1 MSHKTVL
8 IHEKNEGTRL
18 RVTVKEKI
26 LLYLMKFNVTPE
38 TGFTVAF
45 DLTQD
50 GIGGAVGITRAH
62 VSVELKRMIED
73 GKVICWKA
81 HLVGSSTKRLAYA
94 ITQKGLREAETILT
108 ILRENGVTP
117 EMLLDMQNC
126 NPQKLWNSLNE
137 DDRNTLGMVCVL
149 RKSIPRNDIPRMSV
163 GTIPIN
169 KDGFIIFPKVS
180 AQNYLNKA
188 TPSKIKSWH
197 SWAADYWLPRGE
209 YTERLYHLIMADRMR
224 EASRC
229 LSVHSDD
236 FIDRADES
244 TLKLVKKIEPDADNA
259 VDVYRICTYIALKLN
274 NCMEAGK
281 LCAKLA
287 SVCDF
292 EWKPLMAEIYR
303 RVGRKKE
310 AKELAEDVLRTHQ
323 DAMAALVLARIA
335 IDDRDPDTADRFID
349 AAALSVS
356 RGGDMR
362 LLEEVQRV
370 RSEVENLRES
380 SE

>member
-8 IHEKNEGTRL
+8 IHEKNEGVKL

-26 LLYLMKFNVTPE
+26 LLYLMRYNVTPE
-38 TGFTVAF
+38 TGFTVVF

-50 GIGGAVGITRAH
+50 GIGGAIGITRSH

-73 GKVICWKA
+73 NKVICWKA
-81 HLVGSSTKRLAYA
+81 HLIGSSTKRLAYA
-94 ITQKGLREAETILT
+94 ITQKGLREAETILA

-117 EMLLDMQNC
+117 DMLLDMQNC
-126 NPQKLWNSLNE
+126 NPQKLWNALDEN
-137 DDRNTLGMVCVL
+137 DRNTLGMVCVL

-169 KDGFIIFPKVS
+169 KDGYVSFPKPS
-180 AQNYLNKA
+180 ARNFLRCA
-188 TPSKIKSWH
+188 PPSTVRYWH

-209 YTERLYHLIMADRMR
+209 YMERLYHLIMADRMK

-229 LSVHSDD
+229 LSVHCDD
-236 FIDRADES
+236 FIDRADAS
-244 TLKLVKKIEPDADNA
+244 TLKMVKKIVPDSDNA
-259 VDVYRICTYIALKLN
+259 VDVYRICTLIALKIN
-274 NCMEAGK
+274 DCAEAGR

-310 AKELAEDVLRTHQ
+310 AKELAEEALRTQ
-323 DAMAALVLARIA
+323 PDAMAALVLARVA
-335 IDDRDPDTADRFID
+335 IDERDPDAAEGFLDS
-349 AAALSVS
+349 AALSVS
-356 RGGDMR
+356 RGGDTR
-362 LLEEVQRV
+362 LLEEIQRA
-370 RSEVENLRES
+370 RSEVDDLKES
-380 SE
+380 PE